1 VRCAECGF
9 ETNKQ
14 KRHIEQAKAC
24 RHIGRSGG
32 YINYDA
38 SWSDDKLRRIFSDM
52 KARCYDKSN
61 KSYRWYGAKGVK
73 VCDDWMRN
81 PELFESW
88 SLTNGYDDGLTID
101 RIDWDGDYS
110 PDNCRWVTLADNSK
124 YKSTTSLIDVDGTI
138 HTGKDWAKT
147 LGLGVN
153 RINTYVRNYGLD
165 NTVEFIKRRL
175 KNPDLK
181 PRRKQSYYD
190 LYMN

>member
-1 VRCAECGF
+1 
-9 ETNKQ
+9 
-14 KRHIEQAKAC
+14 
-24 RHIGRSGG
+24 
-32 YINYDA
+32 
-38 SWSDDKLRRIFSDM
+38 M

-110 PDNCRWVTLADNSK
+110 PDNCRWVTLAYNSK

-147 LGLGVN
+147 LGL
-153 RINTYVRNYGLD
+153 
-165 NTVEFIKRRL
+165 
-175 KNPDLK
+175 
-181 PRRKQSYYD
+181 
-190 LYMN
+190 